1 MTNLIGYERISTDD
15 QTHALQTDALEAAG
29 CARIFTETAS
39 GKTTKGRDQ
48 LAAAL
53 DYLNKGDTL
62 VVWRL
67 DRLGRNVVDLITLV
81 EQLKERGIEFRS
93 LTEHIDT
100 SSPGGRLIFTVFAG
114 LAQMERE
121 LLSERTKAGLDAAR
135 KRGKVPGR
143 PPALTDEQIIP
154 AADMHANGTSYAE
167 ISRVLG
173 VSRDTVTRAVQN
185 HSAA

>member
-1 MTNLIGYERISTDD
+1 MPNLIGYARVSTDD
-15 QTHALQTDALEAAG
+15 QTVALQTDALESAS

-39 GKTTKGRDQ
+39 GKNTKRPE
-48 LAAAL
+48 LEAAL
-53 DYLNKGDTL
+53 DYLNEGDTL

-81 EQLKERGIEFRS
+81 EELKERGIEFRS

-121 LLSERTKAGLDAAR
+121 LLSERTKAGLNAAR

-143 PPALTDEQIIP
+143 PPALTNEQIDH
-154 AADMHANGTSYAE
+154 AVEMHANGTSYAE